1 MCNPKTPP
9 NIMPCCA
16 GNPVCVLCRFRELGC
31 SSSAVRIQV
40 PAEAG
45 GESTTSTSYNITL
58 LPSPDKTLA
67 QSFPK
72 PKVLKKAGPR

>member
-1 MCNPKTPP
+1 
-9 NIMPCCA
+9 
-16 GNPVCVLCRFRELGC
+16 
-31 SSSAVRIQV
+31 VRIQV

-45 GESTTSTSYNITL
+45 GEATTSTSYNITL
-58 LPSPDKTLA
+58 LSSPDKTLA